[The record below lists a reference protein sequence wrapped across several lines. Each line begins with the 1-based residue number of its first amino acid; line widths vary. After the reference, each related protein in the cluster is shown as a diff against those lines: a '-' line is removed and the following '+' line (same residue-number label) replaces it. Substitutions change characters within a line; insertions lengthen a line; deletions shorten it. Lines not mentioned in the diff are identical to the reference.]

1 MFPTLIHQIEHL
13 IEMTGTVASTL
24 TLGAAAGD
32 LMTPLILARLFD
44 NGYIHAFLYVLLAFV
59 SIAASTFLALMLT
72 ARRHSEKVQAIND
85 GGRAALLD
93 EEELAEQFAV
103 ESSVI

>member
-44 NGYIHAFLYVLLAFV
+44 AGHVRAFLYVLLAFV
-59 SIAASTFLALMLT
+59 SVAASTFFALMMT
-72 ARRHSEKVQAIND
+72 ARLHSKQIQETVD
-85 GGRAALLD
+85 SGRTALLD
-93 EEELAEQFAV
+93 EVELVEQASH
-103 ESSVI
+103 EPSEA